1 MPAYRSKNFPSQS
14 PEVVFQTRRGVCAGY
29 SNLFAAMGQAVGE
42 EILALSGEAMA
53 SVRED
58 KVEGHAWN
66 AVRIEGEWYLV
77 DVTWDAGAARGD
89 LFDRSYG
96 TSYLFMPPEMFVQT
110 HLPDSPAWQL
120 MDKPIDR
127 GTALRRAGMSG
138 GESGASASAPH
149 QSGTGQPTPEKR
161 PWEGIRIVE
170 PSRSRAEVRG
180 RFHVELDNPKGLRVA
195 VLLLNRE
202 GHTQEPCQP
211 ENGGTRHTCTVLG
224 RGLYLIEVF
233 AGAETP
239 SELVAQLE
247 VLGT

>member
-1 MPAYRSKNFPSQS
+1 
-14 PEVVFQTRRGVCAGY
+14 
-29 SNLFAAMGQAVGE
+29 
-42 EILALSGEAMA
+42 
-53 SVRED
+53 
-58 KVEGHAWN
+58 
-66 AVRIEGEWYLV
+66 
-77 DVTWDAGAARGD
+77 

-96 TSYLFMPPEMFVQT
+96 TSYLFMPPQMFVQT

-138 GESGASASAPH
+138 GE
-149 QSGTGQPTPEKR
+149 TGQPTAEKR
-161 PWEGIRIVE
+161 AWEGIRIVE

-195 VLLLNRE
+195 VLLLNRQD
-202 GHTQEPCQP
+202 HTQEPCQP

-239 SELVAQLE
+239 SEIVAQLE